1 MFKLE
6 IDDKVLYDAR
16 SVASLSRR
24 MAVLKD
30 RTAPEGSYVS
40 KEESAWRPKSGHFS
54 ASLGV
59 DETYIMTVERT
70 IKKNKAVTPGPGFI
84 KILRKYLSLK

>member
-1 MFKLE
+1 MLEEESNLFKLK

-24 MAVLKD
+24 MAVIED

-59 DETYIMTVERT
+59 DETYIT
-70 IKKNKAVTPGPGFI
+70 KAVTPIFATSHVN
-84 KILRKYLSLK
+84 KKLKLDK